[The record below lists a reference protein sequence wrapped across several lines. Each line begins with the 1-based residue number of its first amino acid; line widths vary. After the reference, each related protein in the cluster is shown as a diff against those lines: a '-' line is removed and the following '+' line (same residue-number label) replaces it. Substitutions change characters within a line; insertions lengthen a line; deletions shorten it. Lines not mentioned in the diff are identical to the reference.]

1 MKTEKEIVASESGE
15 TPPMSKKYMFHS
27 TMRRKYSDI
36 PEDDEEGYYGKLN
49 DEYNSLS
56 EYQTK
61 NRETNK
67 QIAEVLQAEP
77 SLARVIKGIA
87 EGMTLR
93 EALSRFVDIEGLE
106 AMEGDPDYEKLTAA
120 KESRMAE
127 MQASQKAIED
137 FASNMEMSMKEMND
151 FATENNMSEE
161 EVAGFIKYIDD
172 VVEGFMNGKLSKD
185 HLSAWRKSQN
195 YEADIKDAADMAAV
209 DARNEKIEVKKSMKK
224 SDDIPDLAGGMEA
237 SNYKTPTKQSD
248 SVFMD
253 AVAQKNNR
261 KYIS

>member
-1 MKTEKEIVASESGE
+1 MKTEKEIIPSESSD
-15 TPPMSKKYMFHS
+15 TPPAMSKKDMFHS
-27 TMRRKYSDI
+27 TMRGKYSDI

-49 DEYNSLS
+49 DEYSSLTA
-56 EYQTK
+56 YQTK

-87 EGMTLR
+87 EGMTMR
-93 EALSRFVDIEGLE
+93 EALARFVDIEGLE

-127 MQASQKAIED
+127 MQQNQKALED

-161 EVAGFIKYIDD
+161 EVGGFIKYIDD

-195 YEADIKDAADMAAV
+195 YEADIKDAANMAAV
-209 DARNEKIEVKKSMKK
+209 DARNEKIEVKKSMKQA
-224 SDDIPDLAGGMEA
+224 DNIPDLSGGMEA
-237 SNYKTPTKQSD
+237 ENKKPLKTSD

-253 AVAQKNNR
+253 AVSQKNNR